1 MEKIFPNE
9 LKAARTLL
17 GISQRQLSE
26 KAGVSLVTLRR
37 LESQLDYAD
46 MVSME
51 TTGKVREALKASGI
65 MFLQAGD
72 VVHGRGVALRRLS

>member
-1 MEKIFPNE
+1 MEKILPNE

-17 GISQRQLSE
+17 GMSQRELSD

-46 MVSME
+46 MVSTA
-51 TTGKVREALKASGI
+51 TTRKVRDALEASGI
-65 MFLQAGD
+65 AFLEPGD
-72 VVHGRGVALRRLS
+72 IVRGRGVALGDPT